1 MDNFAYLHQVPLISS
16 DVLVEAMDTSQQ
28 RTSAENASDEYMPD
42 YDEEDEFDDATD
54 SEFDGSLSDYCS
66 LCMRTT
72 DDEENMSSTNRW
84 NYRNEDSEYKVRKR
98 YIDARHGTL
107 TVESHAAPDIP
118 ESAYDIFMYTLV
130 PIDRM
135 IIRKE
140 EMLFSEAA
148 ELLRAARERDKLSDG
163 TSRTESCD
171 LSPYWL

>member
-72 DDEENMSSTNRW
+72 DDG
-84 NYRNEDSEYKVRKR
+84 RNHINELMITQRR
-98 YIDARHGTL
+98 TCQ
-107 TVESHAAPDIP
+107 
-118 ESAYDIFMYTLV
+118 V
-130 PIDRM
+130 PT
-135 IIRKE
+135 
-140 EMLFSEAA
+140 
-148 ELLRAARERDKLSDG
+148 DG
-163 TSRTESCD
+163 TTVTKI
-171 LSPYWL
+171 PNIK